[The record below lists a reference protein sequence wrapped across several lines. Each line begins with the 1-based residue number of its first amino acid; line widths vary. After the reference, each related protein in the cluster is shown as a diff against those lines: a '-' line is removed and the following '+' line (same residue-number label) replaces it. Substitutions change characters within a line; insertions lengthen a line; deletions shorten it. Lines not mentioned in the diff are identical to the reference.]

1 MIELLLAI
9 PAGLAVAAGAIYVNN
24 RQSMSLRGRALK
36 KAAGLV
42 SKLPKSTEDAEV
54 VARAQARMAADDA
67 AMAAFKDA
75 VSKL

>member
-1 MIELLLAI
+1 MIELLLAV

-36 KAAGLV
+36 KAASIV
-42 SKLPKSTEDAEV
+42 SKVPHSTEDDDII
-54 VARAQARMAADDA
+54 ARAMARKSADDA